1 MIAAFIT
8 LFAVIIVSL
17 LITRVAT
24 IALTLT
30 GLSREVARFQARSA
44 LTGSGFTTTESENM
58 MIHPIRRRIL
68 MHLML
73 VGNAGIVT
81 VIASTVVIFLNP
93 AEETLINYLIVFIIG
108 TSIIALITKSAKMD
122 KILNRAIA
130 FALIRWTDI
139 EGSDSASLIYLGGD
153 YQVSEL
159 KVESKD
165 WLSEKTL
172 MELNLA
178 EEGVLVLGIQK
189 PYGEYV
195 GIPSADTRIKARD
208 VLFLYGRGS
217 AIQSL
222 DRRRRGIRGELEHS
236 EAVEQQK
243 EITDK
248 QEKYSQ

>member
-81 VIASTVVIFLNP
+81 VIASTVVIF
-93 AEETLINYLIVFIIG
+93 
-108 TSIIALITKSAKMD
+108 
-122 KILNRAIA
+122 
-130 FALIRWTDI
+130 
-139 EGSDSASLIYLGGD
+139 
-153 YQVSEL
+153 
-159 KVESKD
+159 
-165 WLSEKTL
+165 
-172 MELNLA
+172 
-178 EEGVLVLGIQK
+178 
-189 PYGEYV
+189 
-195 GIPSADTRIKARD
+195 
-208 VLFLYGRGS
+208 
-217 AIQSL
+217 
-222 DRRRRGIRGELEHS
+222 
-236 EAVEQQK
+236 
-243 EITDK
+243 
-248 QEKYSQ
+248 